1 MFDFQR
7 ELSTWNGEHMTLIE
21 LQRRL
26 SQMRLAHL
34 GEIAPEIGVRELI
47 LLGMD
52 RRWIVEQKNGEL
64 VIQVPQPVNA

>member
-34 GEIAPEIGVRELI
+34 GEIAPEIGVRELV